1 MINIIKLLKKN
12 KYKFIVFGLI
22 IFFIAFFG
30 MWNVVS
36 GGYDKQNKTIL
47 LLKKF
52 IPTKVAR
59 KIRDTIFIIP
69 DLKERNRFLELV
81 MKKNDQGLDGEIFN
95 ERTILSRK
103 DHTEYLLKE
112 FFIPFRRLDSR
123 LGWASSK
130 NTVRKHYLEIVKNK
144 VILISG
150 EGQTIYFDKK
160 NIFKEKLNQINI
172 PNNLNK
178 ILDKNKFEPMGI
190 RDLFVEDEKVYISLY
205 FKNSKG
211 YSMNIYAAN
220 LNYNK
225 LDFELFFESNEF
237 WKNYTVRTGGRIEKY
252 KNNKI
257 LLSVGDASTK
267 KAAQDLNSLLGK
279 IISINK
285 TSGLHEIVSA
295 GHRNPQGLLY
305 DKELDI
311 IINSEHGPKGGDEIN
326 VNFQNSNELQNYGW
340 DISSY
345 GTEYNG
351 EDIYEKSHSKFGFIE
366 PFKYYN
372 PSIGISEIVLINNKT
387 NQDNEKYI
395 ITSSLRAG
403 SIYIIKT
410 DQKINKIL
418 HEDRIFFP
426 QQRIRDLKY
435 DEENH
440 TLFLLFESI
449 PSLGILNLK
458 TK

>member
-12 KYKFIVFGLI
+12 KFKIIGICLIV
-22 IFFIAFFG
+22 FFIAFFG

-47 LLKKF
+47 LLKKI
-52 IPTKVAR
+52 IPTKLAR

-81 MKKNDQGLDGEIFN
+81 MKKNDQGLNGEIFN
-95 ERTILSRK
+95 NKIIVSKENRV
-103 DHTEYLLKE
+103 EYLLKE
-112 FFIPFRRLDSR
+112 FFIPFKRLDSR

-130 NTVRKHYLEIVKNK
+130 NTVRKHYLEIVSDK
-144 VILISG
+144 VFLISG
-150 EGQTIYFDKK
+150 EGETVYFDKK
-160 NIFKEKLNQINI
+160 NIFKDKLNQINI

-178 ILDKNKFEPMGI
+178 ILDKNNFEPMGI
-190 RDLFVEDEKVYISLY
+190 RDLFIEDKKIYISLY

-211 YSMNIYAAN
+211 YSMNIYTAS
-220 LNYNK
+220 LNYDK
-225 LDFELFFESNEF
+225 LNFELFFESNEF
-237 WKNYTVRTGGRIEKY
+237 WKNYTVRTGGRIETY

-257 LLSVGDASTK
+257 LLSIGDGSTK
-267 KAAQDLNSLLGK
+267 KAAQNLDSLLGK
-279 IISINK
+279 IISIDK
-285 TSGLHEIVSA
+285 ASGSYDIISL

-305 DKELDI
+305 DKESDV

-326 VNFQNSNELQNYGW
+326 INFQNSNEKPNYGW

-345 GTEYNG
+345 GIEYSG
-351 EDIYEKSHSKFGFIE
+351 DDIYEKSHSKFGFIE

-372 PSIGISEIVLINNKT
+372 PSIGISEIALINNT
-387 NQDNEKYI
+387 NLNSEKYI
-395 ITSSLRAG
+395 ISSSLRAG
-403 SIYIIKT
+403 SIYLIKT
-410 DQKINKIL
+410 DKEFNKVL
-418 HEDRIFFP
+418 NEDRIFFP

-440 TLFLLFESI
+440 TFFLLFESV
-449 PSLGILNLK
+449 PSLGVL
-458 TK
+458 TKKQK

>member
-12 KYKFIVFGLI
+12 KYKIIVIGLI

-47 LLKKF
+47 LLKKI
-52 IPTKVAR
+52 IPTKIAR
-59 KIRDTIFIIP
+59 KVRDTIFIIP

-81 MKKNDQGLDGEIFN
+81 MRKNDQGLNGEIFN
-95 ERTILSRK
+95 NKIIVSKEN
-103 DHTEYLLKE
+103 HTEYLLKE
-112 FFIPFRRLDSR
+112 FFIPFKRLDSR

-130 NTVRKHYLEIVKNK
+130 NTIRKHYLEIVKDK
-144 VILISG
+144 VVLISG

-160 NIFKEKLNQINI
+160 NIFKDKLNQINI

-178 ILDKNKFEPMGI
+178 ILDINKFEPMGI
-190 RDLFVEDEKVYISLY
+190 RDLLIEDEKVYVSLY

-211 YSMNIYAAN
+211 YSVNIYAAN

-225 LDFELFFESNEF
+225 LNFELFFESNEF
-237 WKNYTVRTGGRIEKY
+237 WKKYTVRTGGRIEKY

-257 LLSVGDASTK
+257 LFTIGDGSIK
-267 KAAQDLNSLLGK
+267 KAAQNLNSLLGK
-279 IISINK
+279 IISIDK
-285 TSGLHEIVSA
+285 TSGAHKIIST

-305 DKELDI
+305 DKELDV

-326 VNFQNSNELQNYGW
+326 INFQNLNEIPNYGW

-345 GTEYNG
+345 GIEYNG
-351 EDIYEKSHSKFGFIE
+351 DDIYKKSHSQFGFIE

-372 PSIGISEIVLINNKT
+372 PSIGISEIALINNEDMK
-387 NQDNEKYI
+387 NEKYI

-403 SIYIIKT
+403 SIYLIKT

-418 HEDRIFFP
+418 NEDRIFFP

-440 TLFLLFESI
+440 MFFLLFESI
-449 PSLGILNLK
+449 PSLGILSLD